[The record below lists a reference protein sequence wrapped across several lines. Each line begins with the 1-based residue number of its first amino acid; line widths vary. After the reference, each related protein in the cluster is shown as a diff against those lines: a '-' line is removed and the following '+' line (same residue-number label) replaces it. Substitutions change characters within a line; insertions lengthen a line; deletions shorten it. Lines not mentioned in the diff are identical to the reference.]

1 MRSFLKTIFYMKK
14 FYISIK
20 IIIIII
26 IIKVAS
32 VGFTSVNDCYINKN
46 KTSGELSC
54 ENMIS
59 PHVKRSPRVVGRS
72 RGCG

>member
-1 MRSFLKTIFYMKK
+1 MRSFLKTIFSMKK

-26 IIKVAS
+26 KVAS
-32 VGFTSVNDCYINKN
+32 GGFTSVNNCYINRN
-46 KTSGELSC
+46 KTSGQLSC